1 MHVATFGGFVIS
13 FSFLSLLCFQQDVFG
28 EDGTPEESTPTAE
41 SSSEVSTLRIPFE
54 KYELDNGLDVIL
66 SEDHSIP
73 FVQVN
78 IWYNVGSKDEVEG
91 RTGFAHLF
99 EHLMFQGSE
108 HYNQDYFAP
117 LQPIGAVVNGTTS
130 FDRTN
135 YFEGVPSEQLPLAL
149 WLESDRMGWLLPAL
163 TEDKLKNQ
171 QDVVRN
177 ERRQRYEVRPYGEV
191 WVWLFENLYPAGH
204 PYHIP
209 TIGKHED
216 IENANMDDVQN
227 FFKQW
232 YPPNNASLVVCG
244 DFDPAVAKDMIQKY
258 FGEIPRGEETAPVTE
273 APAELTEEKIV
284 RKTDN
289 VSDDKVW
296 IAWLTPK
303 TYTPGDAE
311 FDILSNLMTEG
322 KDSIL
327 YKKLVD
333 ELQIA
338 KDVDSFQY
346 SARLQGQ
353 FIITATAASGHSTDE
368 LVKEIDAIL
377 ADFKTISKDDEEL
390 QAKIDVAKLN
400 WESSFYNGI
409 STISSKANI
418 LNTYNTF
425 LDNPDYIQQDLQ
437 RFLDVTSESL
447 MENVNTYLDSSKRV
461 VLHVSPEPPK
471 EESGEDT
478 ESTK

>member
-1 MHVATFGGFVIS
+1 M
-13 FSFLSLLCFQQDVFG
+13 LSLSFFSWFALQSRAYG
-28 EDGTPEESTPTAE
+28 ED
-41 SSSEVSTLRIPFE
+41 VSVTIETSQKSLPLQIPFE
-54 KYELDNGLDVIL
+54 KYELENGLDVIL

-108 HYNQDYFAP
+108 HYDKDYFSP

-191 WVWLFENLYPAGH
+191 WVWLFENLYPVGH

-216 IENANMDDVQN
+216 IENATMVDVQN
-227 FFKQW
+227 FFAQW

-244 DFDPAVAKDMIQKY
+244 DFDPAIAKDLIQKY
-258 FGEIPRGEETAPVTE
+258 FGEIPRGADATPITD

-289 VSDDKVW
+289 VSEEKVW

-303 TYTPGDAE
+303 SYASGDAE
-311 FDILSNLMTEG
+311 FDILSNLLTSG

-338 KDVDSFQY
+338 KDITSFQY

-353 FIITATAASGHSTDE
+353 FIINATAASGHSTDE
-368 LVKEIDAIL
+368 LVREIDAIVNE
-377 ADFKTISKDDEEL
+377 FKTTSPTDAQL
-390 QAKIDVAKLN
+390 QANIEIAKLN
-400 WESSFYNGI
+400 WESNFYDGI

-447 MENVNTYLDSSKRV
+447 MTNVNTYLDVSKRV
-461 VLHVSPEPPK
+461 VLHVSPETT
-471 EESGEDT
+471 EETT
-478 ESTK
+478 EETTTEETK